1 MSRNADSR
9 LIMLKSESIC
19 MSIGSG
25 VAFFVGTGTI
35 YILLKGDRRETA
47 RSEYG
52 RKLEDLVDSLNLAI

>member
-1 MSRNADSR
+1 
-9 LIMLKSESIC
+9 MLKSESLC